1 MLRVKPGQA
10 IRRFRAIHRGLILTL
25 ALISLAS
32 STALAQSPKASSKRQ
47 GARSSKDSVVIE
59 VEAVT
64 SPTKASKAQSKA
76 VQAAPPPQPPSG
88 LSEKE
93 QRLYDHWVK
102 FLADPAQ
109 SQVAALSEACGAPLK
124 LSISPDFTTEFMAAN
139 THAAQLC
146 DEIRATLI
154 EICRAGR
161 SEAVRAQIASVACRK
176 GAQATMEMSLE
187 GRRLIVRIG
196 LNAPKLRESLRE
208 RLDALLSSAA
218 SPEAPPR
225 D

>member
-1 MLRVKPGQA
+1 M
-10 IRRFRAIHRGLILTL
+10 LTL
-25 ALISLAS
+25 ALFAFTSGAS
-32 STALAQSPKASSKRQ
+32 HAQSPA
-47 GARSSKDSVVIE
+47 ASSKDSVVIE

-64 SPTKASKAQSKA
+64 STTKSSKSSKSSKAAKAAKAVNPKPAASKATKVQA
-76 VQAAPPPQPPSG
+76 QAAPPPQPPSG

-93 QRLYDHWVK
+93 QRTYDHWVK

-109 SQVAALSEACGAPLK
+109 SQVAALSEACGGPLK

-176 GAQATMEMSLE
+176 GAQATMDMSLE

-208 RLDALLSSAA
+208 RLGALLSSAA
-218 SPEAPPR
+218 STEAPPR

>member
-10 IRRFRAIHRGLILTL
+10 IRRFRAIHRSLILTL

-59 VEAVT
+59 VKAVT
-64 SPTKASKAQSKA
+64 SPNKASKAQSKA

-176 GAQATMEMSLE
+176 GAQATMDMSLE